1 MKFVFQKNRLS
12 FLRQGM
18 RSSPLSI
25 ETRQNFLIF
34 FQEHAIT
41 RLASSWLRINNN
53 LSCLVMLKF
62 RGQICNIH
70 NLGSRGITLPMIW
83 LIIFN
88 ILPQKQLTLV
98 HSHCNICR
106 QEFNW
111 LYNSPEGGQ
120 LKNQQPAKAPPP
132 PQRKS
137 ARFLSIME
145 QRNVTGTFLKDIRSF
160 HDFQNIHTRNIWI
173 LMLYS
178 FSHMLV
184 EYELFRK
191 TWADF

>member
-1 MKFVFQKNRLS
+1 MFH
-12 FLRQGM
+12 QGT
-18 RSSPLSI
+18 SPS
-25 ETRQNFLIF
+25 Q
-34 FQEHAIT
+34 
-41 RLASSWLRINNN
+41 
-53 LSCLVMLKF
+53 
-62 RGQICNIH
+62 
-70 NLGSRGITLPMIW
+70 RGI
-83 LIIFN
+83 
-88 ILPQKQLTLV
+88 
-98 HSHCNICR
+98 CNICR

-111 LYNSPEGGQ
+111 LYKSPEGGQ
-120 LKNQQPAKAPPP
+120 LKNQQPSKAPPP

-137 ARFLSIME
+137 ARFLSITE

>member
-1 MKFVFQKNRLS
+1 MF
-12 FLRQGM
+12 RQET
-18 RSSPLSI
+18 SPS
-25 ETRQNFLIF
+25 Q
-34 FQEHAIT
+34 
-41 RLASSWLRINNN
+41 
-53 LSCLVMLKF
+53 
-62 RGQICNIH
+62 
-70 NLGSRGITLPMIW
+70 RGI
-83 LIIFN
+83 
-88 ILPQKQLTLV
+88 
-98 HSHCNICR
+98 CNICR

-111 LYNSPEGGQ
+111 LYTSPEGGQ
-120 LKNQQPAKAPPP
+120 LKNQQPSKAPPP

-137 ARFLSIME
+137 ARFLSITE

-191 TWADF
+191 TWADFVL